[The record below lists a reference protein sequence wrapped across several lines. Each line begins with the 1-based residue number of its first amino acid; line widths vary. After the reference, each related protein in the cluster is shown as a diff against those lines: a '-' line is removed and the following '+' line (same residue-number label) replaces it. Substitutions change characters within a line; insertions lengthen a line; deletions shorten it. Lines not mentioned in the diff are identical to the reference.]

1 MTFRRACPE
10 DIPVLVSLRKDQ
22 LQEEGTENPKILL
35 PAAEDYYRR
44 HMADGT
50 FAAWLAEKDG
60 EVVATG
66 GMALAEKPPYGG
78 NPSGK
83 IGLLCG
89 MYTRPGHRRQG
100 IAREILAYVVE
111 EARQWGCGAVHI
123 TASDVGALL
132 YRDFG
137 FLPNGNFM
145 WYPLN

>member
-1 MTFRRACPE
+1 
-10 DIPVLVSLRKDQ
+10 
-22 LQEEGTENPKILL
+22 
-35 PAAEDYYRR
+35 
-44 HMADGT
+44 MADGT
-50 FAAWLAEKDG
+50 FAAWLAEEDG

-66 GMALAEKPPYGG
+66 GMALAEKPPYDS

-89 MYTRPGHRRQG
+89 MYTCPGHRRRG
-100 IAREILAYVVE
+100 IAREILAHVVE
-111 EARQWGCGAVHI
+111 EARRWGCGAVHI
-123 TASDVGALL
+123 TASDVGVLL